1 MSKLSKTQQEILE
14 TATDRPNG
22 AILPP
27 PESLQLEGRA
37 LKATLLR
44 LIKRGLVTET
54 GKNKKPV
61 ITKAG
66 RAAVRPDSDNVRPS
80 SEARSGKKGPDAGV
94 RPDSKQNRLLALL
107 SRPGGAHMADLMAT
121 TGWQAHSVRA
131 ALTGFRKRRIPV
143 ARTKDEAGVTIY
155 RVAGA

>member
-27 PESLQLEGRA
+27 PETLQLEGRA
-37 LKATLLR
+37 LEATLKR
-44 LIKRGLVTET
+44 LIKRGLVAET
-54 GKNKKPV
+54 GEEEQPV

-66 RAAVRPDSDNVRPS
+66 RDAVAGG
-80 SEARSGKKGPDAGV
+80 ARQAKTGDGARTIDKTPVAGV
-94 RPDSKQNRLLALL
+94 RPESKQNRLLALL
-107 SRPGGAHMADLMAT
+107 SRPEGAGMGDLMGT

-131 ALTGFRKRRIPV
+131 ALTGFRKRGVPV
-143 ARTKDEAGVTIY
+143 ERAKDEAGVTVY
-155 RVAGA
+155 HVAGS

>member
-1 MSKLSKTQQEILE
+1 MSKLSKTQQEIIE
-14 TATDRPNG
+14 TAAARPDG

-27 PESLQLEGRA
+27 PETLQLEGRA
-37 LKATLLR
+37 LKATLHR
-44 LIKRGLVTET
+44 LTKRGLVAKT
-54 GKNKKPV
+54 GKDKKPV

-66 RAAVRPDSDNVRPS
+66 RNAVAGGARQAKAGDGAKTIDKRPV
-80 SEARSGKKGPDAGV
+80 AGV
-94 RPDSKQNRLLALL
+94 RPDSKQNRLLVLL
-107 SRPGGAHMADLMAT
+107 SRPEGAGMADLMAT

-143 ARTKDEAGVTIY
+143 ARAKDEAGVTVY